1 MSTRGKRRDSFAR
14 SRGRDGRRS
23 RAPRA
28 RSRKKRRR
36 KDERLLSP
44 RRPPPSL
51 PTPEKGREN
60 ERERP
65 PEFSALRPSPPLA
78 KRRVNVARLSRRER
92 VRESSR
98 VARLVA
104 RRGPNW
110 HAPLPPSLFAAAR
123 RALLPPLRQYI
134 AGG

>member
-14 SRGRDGRRS
+14 SRADEMVGGRELLAEKNGAGKTRRLS
-23 RAPRA
+23 AACYHRDTAA
-28 RSRKKRRR
+28 SFDARRR
-36 KDERLLSP
+36 GERTHEIF
-44 RRPPPSL
+44 R
-51 PTPEKGREN
+51 T
-60 ERERP
+60 
-65 PEFSALRPSPPLA
+65 LRPSPPLA
-78 KRRVNVARLSRRER
+78 RRRVNVARLSRRER

-123 RALLPPLRQYI
+123 RALLPPLRQDI
-134 AGG
+134 ATG